1 MKQSRFYDEDIEGLE
16 FRSEIITQD
25 EVNRANKL
33 ISSLQQPE

>member
-1 MKQSRFYDEDIEGLE
+1 MKKGRFYDEDIEGLE
-16 FRSEIITQD
+16 FSSEIITQD